1 MKKSIREAR
10 TDFKQSNNINDKIRV
25 KKCKKEFRK
34 AQRRNMFIYE
44 NNKNKNIENLFGINN
59 KDDFWKAFNSFKER
73 DSNNEDARS
82 QENVNEE
89 NKKCFDHF
97 NKLFNKN
104 FEPTELNNHQKEV
117 IQEVN
122 NWKQRCELNFSTND
136 RNYVSSKMIID
147 CINDTKP
154 SNSAGFDGI
163 SNNMIK
169 KSMSDRLISVLKD
182 FMNAILCTGIIP
194 ENFNRSPIIPIIKD
208 KSKKIFDVN
217 NLRPISVSNSLSH
230 MFERIILYKS
240 KFLKETSS
248 NQFGF
253 QLGLSTYQPIFL
265 LNETVNRY
273 KKSKSPL
280 YIASLDAE
288 KAYDSLWRMGLFY
301 KLKDK
306 MDENLWLI
314 LMSYYE

>member
-1 MKKSIREAR
+1 MK
-10 TDFKQSNNINDKIRV
+10 
-25 KKCKKEFRK
+25 
-34 AQRRNMFIYE
+34 
-44 NNKNKNIENLFGINN
+44 L
-59 KDDFWKAFNSFKER
+59 
-73 DSNNEDARS
+73 
-82 QENVNEE
+82 
-89 NKKCFDHF
+89 
-97 NKLFNKN
+97 
-104 FEPTELNNHQKEV
+104 
-117 IQEVN
+117 
-122 NWKQRCELNFSTND
+122 
-136 RNYVSSKMIID
+136 
-147 CINDTKP
+147 

-182 FMNAILCTGIIP
+182 FMNAILCTGRIP
-194 ENFNRSPIIPIIKD
+194 ENFNRILIIPIIKD

-217 NLRPISVSNSLSH
+217 NLRPISVSNCLSQV
-230 MFERIILYKS
+230 FERIILYKS

-265 LNETVNRY
+265 LKETVNKY

-314 LMSYYE
+314 LMSYYEKSDGIIKCNNLMVEGIININSGVKQGGVLSPFLFNYFINDLIEKVINEEGGCKIGDTKTSILAYCDDLILLSNSLKKLEKLIGICVDYSREWMFKFNPNKSLIMNCGFKLYEYDQIEIEIDGKC